1 MSDSSSASTPAFSAN
16 PRPKKGSPLRLVV
29 LLILLLLTMLGYI
42 YDRKV
47 AKLACENGYQAVMD
61 LRQKLVSDKGNATA
75 SSEDVQKLLSKRPKQ
90 REEAENYVIE
100 TYGYRR
106 GFPLLTYDIYV
117 IYRKDEKANCTL
129 WNATILERPA
139 KEELPH
145 GTITPVELTEE
156 QRTAIEATN
165 KPQTT
170 PGDSAPKSAAA
181 PAPVGPPGAVKPA
194 VKKPADVDTAAKP
207 NKPEPSPFESAP
219 VQVPDDVKKKP

>member
-1 MSDSSSASTPAFSAN
+1 MSDSSSVPAPAPAAN
-16 PRPKKGSPLRLVV
+16 PSPQKGSPLRLVV
-29 LLILLLLTMLGYI
+29 LLILLLLTMLGYA

-47 AKLACENGYQAVMD
+47 AKPACEEGYQAVMD

-117 IYRKDEKANCTL
+117 VYRKDAKAGNTL

-156 QRTAIEATN
+156 QRAAIEATN
-165 KPQTT
+165 KPQSP
-170 PGDSAPKSAAA
+170 PGDSAPKSADS
-181 PAPVGPPGAVKPA
+181 PALFGPPGAVKPA
-194 VKKPADVDTAAKP
+194 AKKPADAGTAAKP
-207 NKPEPSPFESAP
+207 NKPELSPFESEP